1 MSKLRAFFK
10 ENIKAVGEVEFIVSE
25 RFIDEETGKP
35 IPFKLIAI
43 SARKDSGLRDNCYKM
58 NKFNQPEFD
67 TEKYMRNFA
76 AASIVEPDLKNQEL
90 QDNYGVKSAEDL
102 ISIMLTAGE
111 FNKLSAKLQE
121 LSGFSTPQKK
131 VEEAKN

>member
-10 ENIKAVGEVEFIVSE
+10 ENIKAIGEVEFVVSE
-25 RFIDEETGKP
+25 RFIDEETGEA

-43 SARKDSGLRDNCYKM
+43 SARRDGELRENCYKM
-58 NKFNQPEFD
+58 NKYNQPEFD
-67 TEKYMRNFA
+67 AEKYNRNFLA
-76 AASIVEPDLKNQEL
+76 ACIIEPDLKNQEL

-102 ISIMLTAGE
+102 LSNMLTSGE
-111 FNKLSAKLQE
+111 FTQLFVKVQEINGYNK
-121 LSGFSTPQKK
+121 PQKK

>member
-10 ENIKAVGEVEFIVSE
+10 ENIKAIGEVEFVVSE

-35 IPFKLIAI
+35 IPFKLVAI
-43 SARKDSGLRDNCYKM
+43 SARRDSDLRSNCYKT
-58 NKFNQPEFD
+58 NKYNQPEFD
-67 TEKYMRNFA
+67 AEKYNRNFLA
-76 AASIVEPDLKNQEL
+76 ACVLEPDLKNQEL

-102 ISIMLTAGE
+102 LTIMLTSGE
-111 FNKLSAKLQE
+111 FVKLFTKAQE
-121 LSGFSTPQKK
+121 INGYNDPQKR

>member
-10 ENIKAVGEVEFIVSE
+10 ENIKAIGEVEFVVSE

-35 IPFKLIAI
+35 MPFKLVAI
-43 SARKDSGLRDNCYKM
+43 SARRDGDLRSNCYKI
-58 NKFNQPEFD
+58 NALNQPEFD
-67 TEKYMRNFA
+67 AEKYMRNFT
-76 AASIVEPDLKNQEL
+76 AASVVEPDLKNQEL

-102 ISIMLTAGE
+102 LSIMLTAGE
-111 FNKLSAKLQE
+111 FNKLTAKLQE
-121 LSGFSTPQKK
+121 ISGFSTPQKK

>member
-10 ENIKAVGEVEFIVSE
+10 ENIKAIGEVEFVVSK
-25 RFIDEETGKP
+25 RFIDEKTGEP

-43 SARKDSGLRDNCYKM
+43 SARRDGDLRENCYKM

-67 TEKYMRNFA
+67 AEKYMRNFA
-76 AASIVEPDLKNQEL
+76 AAGVVEPDLRNQEL

-102 ISIMLTAGE
+102 LSIMLTAGE
-111 FNKLSAKLQE
+111 FNNLTAKLQE
-121 LSGFSTPQKK
+121 LGDFKTPQKM

>member
-10 ENIKAVGEVEFIVSE
+10 ENIKAIGEVEFVVSE

-35 IPFKLIAI
+35 MPFKLVAI
-43 SARKDSGLRDNCYKM
+43 SARRDGDLRSNCYKI
-58 NKFNQPEFD
+58 NALNQPEFD
-67 TEKYMRNFA
+67 AEKYMRNFA
-76 AASIVEPDLKNQEL
+76 AASVVEPDLKNQEL

-102 ISIMLTAGE
+102 LSIMLTAGE
-111 FNKLSAKLQE
+111 FNKLTAKLQE
-121 LSGFSTPQKK
+121 ISGFSTPQKK